1 MSMTIQIVAV
11 GRLKEKYLLDG
22 IAEYLKRLGPYAKV
36 QIVEVPDEKAPESMS
51 AAEEL
56 QVKQR
61 EGERILA
68 QLRPDSH
75 VVAMAIDG
83 EKWSSDELARQLGQ
97 LGTYGRSHVAFIIG
111 GSLGLSDAVLK
122 RADQRLS
129 FGRITFPHQLMR
141 LVLVEQVYRAF
152 KILRGEPY
160 HK

>member
-61 EGERILA
+61 EGERIMA
-68 QLRPDSH
+68 QLRPDAH

-83 EKWSSDELARQLGQ
+83 QTWSSDELARQLGQ

-152 KILRGEPY
+152 KILHGEPY